1 MRRTT
6 TLMTTAIL
14 ALSIAPALQAQPQ
27 DRYQPRDRDQ
37 ERGRY
42 SYPETRHVN
51 RVAAIAHEIEQNAT
65 YIRREFERNNRRPD
79 RDEARAIDTLNQ
91 LNAEADRFHD
101 EVERYRRSPRRSA
114 DEFASLERAFNTTER
129 SLRRIDRRPYVD
141 RGMVRIYTLM
151 NELSS
156 YYGRRSGYYGTWDH
170 DRDDR
175 GDRDRDHGRYDRDRN
190 DRDRDRDHDGHDD
203 DHRPP
208 YNF

>member
-6 TLMTTAIL
+6 KLMTTALL
-14 ALSIAPALQAQPQ
+14 ALSIAPALQAQGYRQ
-27 DRYQPRDRDQ
+27 DDRRQDP
-37 ERGRY
+37 RY

-51 RVAAIAHEIEQNAT
+51 RLAAIAHEIEQNAT

-79 RDEARAIDTLNQ
+79 NAEARAIDTLNQ

-114 DEFASLERAFNTTER
+114 DEFAALERAFNSTER

-156 YYGRRSGYYGTWDH
+156 YYGRRSGYYGTWDR
-170 DRDDR
+170 DRRD
-175 GDRDRDHGRYDRDRN
+175 GDRDHDRYDRDH
-190 DRDRDRDHDGHDD
+190 DRDRDHDHDGHD

>member
-6 TLMTTAIL
+6 KLMTTALL
-14 ALSIAPALQAQPQ
+14 ALAIAPALQAQGYRQ
-27 DRYQPRDRDQ
+27 DAR
-37 ERGRY
+37 RY
-42 SYPETRHVN
+42 SYPETRHVS
-51 RVAAIAHEIEQNAT
+51 RLAAIAHDIEQNAT

-79 RDEARAIDTLNQ
+79 NAEARAIDTLNQ

-114 DEFASLERAFNTTER
+114 DEFAALERAFNATER

-151 NELSS
+151 NELSG
-156 YYGRRSGYYGTWDH
+156 YYGRRSGYYGTWD
-170 DRDDR
+170 RDNNW
-175 GDRDRDHGRYDRDRN
+175 GDDRN
-190 DRDRDRDHDGHDD
+190 DRNHDGYDRDHDGRDHDR
-203 DHRPP
+203 RPP

>member
-6 TLMTTAIL
+6 KLMTTALL
-14 ALSIAPALQAQPQ
+14 ALSIAPALQAQGY
-27 DRYQPRDRDQ
+27 RQ
-37 ERGRY
+37 ETRRY
-42 SYPETRHVN
+42 SYPETRHVS

-79 RDEARAIDTLNQ
+79 NAEARAIDTLNQ

-101 EVERYRRSPRRSA
+101 EVERYRQSPRRSA
-114 DEFASLERAFNTTER
+114 DEFASLERAFNVTER

-156 YYGRRSGYYGTWDH
+156 YYGRRSGYYGTWDR
-170 DRDDR
+170 DRRD
-175 GDRDRDHGRYDRDRN
+175 GDRDHDRY
-190 DRDRDRDHDGHDD
+190 DRDRDHDRYDRDHDHDGHD

>member
-6 TLMTTAIL
+6 KLMTTALL
-14 ALSIAPALQAQPQ
+14 ALTIAPALQAQGYRQ
-27 DRYQPRDRDQ
+27 DPR
-37 ERGRY
+37 RY
-42 SYPETRHVN
+42 SYPETRHVS
-51 RVAAIAHEIEQNAT
+51 RLASIAHDIEQNAT

-79 RDEARAIDTLNQ
+79 NAEARAIDSLNR

-114 DEFASLERAFNTTER
+114 DEFAALERAFNATER

-151 NELSS
+151 NELSG
-156 YYGRRSGYYGTWDH
+156 YYGRRSGYYGTWD
-170 DRDDR
+170 RDNNW
-175 GDRDRDHGRYDRDRN
+175 GDDRYDRNHDGY
-190 DRDRDRDHDGHDD
+190 DRDHDGRDHDR
-203 DHRPP
+203 RPP

>member
-6 TLMTTAIL
+6 KLMTTAIL

-27 DRYQPRDRDQ
+27 DRYQPRDRYQ

-51 RVAAIAHEIEQNAT
+51 RVAAIANEIEQNAT

-79 RDEARAIDTLNQ
+79 NAEARAIDTLNQ

-114 DEFASLERAFNTTER
+114 DEFAALERAFNVTER

-156 YYGRRSGYYGTWDH
+156 YYGRRSGYYGSWDRDSNWGDDH
-170 DRDDR
+170 D
-175 GDRDRDHGRYDRDRN
+175 G
-190 DRDRDRDHDGHDD
+190 RDRDHDGRDRDHDGRD
-203 DHRPP
+203 RDHDGRRPP

>member
-6 TLMTTAIL
+6 QLMTTALL
-14 ALSIAPALQAQPQ
+14 ALTIAPTLQAQGYRQ
-27 DRYQPRDRDQ
+27 DTR
-37 ERGRY
+37 RG

-51 RVAAIAHEIEQNAT
+51 RVAAIANEIEQNAT

-79 RDEARAIDTLNQ
+79 NAEARAIDTLNQ
-91 LNAEADRFHD
+91 LNAEAVRFHD
-101 EVERYRRSPRRSA
+101 EVERYRRSPGRSA
-114 DEFASLERAFNTTER
+114 DEFAALDRAFNTTER

-141 RGMVRIYTLM
+141 RGMGKIYALM

-175 GDRDRDHGRYDRDRN
+175 DRDHGRDDHGHDRDN
-190 DRDRDRDHDGHDD
+190 G
-203 DHRPP
+203 HRPP

>member
-6 TLMTTAIL
+6 KLMTTALL
-14 ALSIAPALQAQPQ
+14 ALTIAPALQAQGYRQ
-27 DRYQPRDRDQ
+27 DPR
-37 ERGRY
+37 RY
-42 SYPETRHVN
+42 SYPETRHVS
-51 RVAAIAHEIEQNAT
+51 RLAAIAHDIEQNAT

-79 RDEARAIDTLNQ
+79 NAEARAIDNLNR

-114 DEFASLERAFNTTER
+114 DEFAALERAFNATER

-156 YYGRRSGYYGTWDH
+156 YYGRRAGYYGTWDR
-170 DRDDR
+170 DRRDD
-175 GDRDRDHGRYDRDRN
+175 DRDHDRY
-190 DRDRDRDHDGHDD
+190 DRDRDHDGHDD
-203 DHRPP
+203 HRPP

>member
-6 TLMTTAIL
+6 KLMTTALL
-14 ALSIAPALQAQPQ
+14 ALTIAPALQAQGYRQ
-27 DRYQPRDRDQ
+27 DPR
-37 ERGRY
+37 RY
-42 SYPETRHVN
+42 SYPETRHVS
-51 RVAAIAHEIEQNAT
+51 RLAAIAHDIEQNAT

-79 RDEARAIDTLNQ
+79 NAEARAIDNLNR

-114 DEFASLERAFNTTER
+114 DEFAALERAFNSAER

-151 NELSS
+151 NELSG
-156 YYGRRSGYYGTWDH
+156 YYGRRAGYYGTWDYNRRDGDRDH
-170 DRDDR
+170 DRY
-175 GDRDRDHGRYDRDRN
+175 DRDRDHDRY
-190 DRDRDRDHDGHDD
+190 DRDRDHDGHDD
-203 DHRPP
+203 HRPP

>member
-1 MRRTT
+1 
-6 TLMTTAIL
+6 MTTAIL

-27 DRYQPRDRDQ
+27 DRYQPRDRYQ

-51 RVAAIAHEIEQNAT
+51 RVAAIANEIEQNAT

-79 RDEARAIDTLNQ
+79 NAEARAIDTLNQ
-91 LNAEADRFHD
+91 LNAEAVRFHD

-141 RGMVRIYTLM
+141 RGMGKIYTLM

-175 GDRDRDHGRYDRDRN
+175 RDDRDRDHGRDDHDHDRDN
-190 DRDRDRDHDGHDD
+190 GY
-203 DHRPP
+203 RPP

>member
-6 TLMTTAIL
+6 KLMTTALL
-14 ALSIAPALQAQPQ
+14 ALAIAPALQAQGYRQ
-27 DRYQPRDRDQ
+27 DPR
-37 ERGRY
+37 RY
-42 SYPETRHVN
+42 SYPETRHVS
-51 RVAAIAHEIEQNAT
+51 RLAAIAHDIEQNAT

-79 RDEARAIDTLNQ
+79 NAEARAIDTLNQ

-114 DEFASLERAFNTTER
+114 DEFAALERAFNATER

-151 NELSS
+151 NELSG
-156 YYGRRSGYYGTWDH
+156 YYGRRSNYYGTWDH
-170 DRDDR
+170 SRRD
-175 GDRDRDHGRYDRDRN
+175 GDRDHDRY
-190 DRDRDRDHDGHDD
+190 DRDRDHDGYDRDHDHDGHD

>member
-6 TLMTTAIL
+6 KLMTTALL
-14 ALSIAPALQAQPQ
+14 ALSIAPALQAQDYRRDDHRQ
-27 DRYQPRDRDQ
+27 DDR
-37 ERGRY
+37 RY

-51 RVAAIAHEIEQNAT
+51 RVARIANEIEQNAT

-79 RDEARAIDTLNQ
+79 NAEARAIDTLNQ
-91 LNAEADRFHD
+91 LNAEAVRFHD

-156 YYGRRSGYYGTWDH
+156 YYGRRSGYYGSWDRDRNWGDDH
-170 DRDDR
+170 D
-175 GDRDRDHGRYDRDRN
+175 GRDRDHDG
-190 DRDRDRDHDGHDD
+190 RDHDGHDD
-203 DHRPP
+203 HGYRPP

>member
-6 TLMTTAIL
+6 KLMTTALL
-14 ALSIAPALQAQPQ
+14 ALSIAPALQAQGYRQ
-27 DRYQPRDRDQ
+27 DAR
-37 ERGRY
+37 RY
-42 SYPETRHVN
+42 SYPETRHVS
-51 RVAAIAHEIEQNAT
+51 RLAAIAHDIEQNAT

-79 RDEARAIDTLNQ
+79 NAEARAIDTLNQ

-114 DEFASLERAFNTTER
+114 DEFAALERAFNATER

-156 YYGRRSGYYGTWDH
+156 YYGRRSGYYGTWDR
-170 DRDDR
+170 DRRD
-175 GDRDRDHGRYDRDRN
+175 GDRDHDRYDR

-203 DHRPP
+203 HRPP

>member
-6 TLMTTAIL
+6 KLMTTALL
-14 ALSIAPALQAQPQ
+14 ALLIAPALQAQGYRQ
-27 DRYQPRDRDQ
+27 DDRRQDPR
-37 ERGRY
+37 RY
-42 SYPETRHVN
+42 SYPETRHVS
-51 RVAAIAHEIEQNAT
+51 RLTVIAHEIEQNAT

-79 RDEARAIDTLNQ
+79 RAEARAIDTLNQ

-114 DEFASLERAFNTTER
+114 DEFASLERAFNTAER

-156 YYGRRSGYYGTWDH
+156 YYGRRSGYYGSW
-170 DRDDR
+170 DRDNNW
-175 GDRDRDHGRYDRDRN
+175 GDNHDGRDRDHDGRDHDG
-190 DRDRDRDHDGHDD
+190 RDRDRDHD

>member
-42 SYPETRHVN
+42 SYPESRHVN

-65 YIRREFERNNRRPD
+65 SIRREFERNNRRPD

-129 SLRRIDRRPYVD
+129 SLRRINRRPYVE

-151 NELSS
+151 NELSG
-156 YYGRRSGYYGTWDH
+156 YYGRRSGYYGSWDH

-175 GDRDRDHGRYDRDRN
+175 GNDRDRDHGRD
-190 DRDRDRDHDGHDD
+190 DHDHDHD
-203 DHRPP
+203 QDNGHRPP

>member
-1 MRRTT
+1 MRRMTK
-6 TLMTTAIL
+6 LMTTALL
-14 ALSIAPALQAQPQ
+14 ALSIAPALQAQGYRQ
-27 DRYQPRDRDQ
+27 DAR
-37 ERGRY
+37 RY
-42 SYPETRHVN
+42 SYPETRHVS
-51 RVAAIAHEIEQNAT
+51 RLAAIAHEIEQSST

-79 RDEARAIDTLNQ
+79 RGEARAIDTLNQ

-114 DEFASLERAFNTTER
+114 DEFASLERAFNITER

-156 YYGRRSGYYGTWDH
+156 YYGRRSGYYGSW
-170 DRDDR
+170 DRDRNWGD
-175 GDRDRDHGRYDRDRN
+175 DRDRDHDRYDRDH
-190 DRDRDRDHDGHDD
+190 DGRDSDHDGRDRDHDGH
-203 DHRPP
+203 RPP

>member
-6 TLMTTAIL
+6 QLMTTALL
-14 ALSIAPALQAQPQ
+14 ALSIAPALQAQGYRQ
-27 DRYQPRDRDQ
+27 DAR
-37 ERGRY
+37 RY
-42 SYPETRHVN
+42 SYPETRHVS
-51 RVAAIAHEIEQNAT
+51 RLAAIAHDIEQNAT

-79 RDEARAIDTLNQ
+79 NAEARAIDTLNQ

-114 DEFASLERAFNTTER
+114 DEFAALERAFNSTER

-151 NELSS
+151 NELSG
-156 YYGRRSGYYGTWDH
+156 YYGRRANYYGTWDNDRHDGDRDH
-170 DRDDR
+170 DRD
-175 GDRDRDHGRYDRDRN
+175 GRDRY
-190 DRDRDRDHDGHDD
+190 DRDRDHDGHDD
-203 DHRPP
+203 HRPP